1 MEVIE
6 EALNVGVAF
15 QIDVGVRMPVA
26 REEFLNAKGISGVA
40 RANECCIANTLHQ
53 QLHPPKN
60 ERAHQDLAQLRV
72 RLQQCKEA
80 FAGELDDFSV
90 LPCSDTRHCTTTRTD
105 VDFTGE
111 LTCPDNQKK
120 RFDCVRW

>member
-1 MEVIE
+1 
-6 EALNVGVAF
+6 
-15 QIDVGVRMPVA
+15 MPVA
-26 REEFLNAKGISGVA
+26 REEFLNAKGIGGVA

-72 RLQQCKEA
+72 RLHQGEEA
-80 FAGELDDFSV
+80 FAGQLDDFSV
-90 LPCSDTRHCTTTRTD
+90 LPCLNPRQCTTTRKD

-111 LTCPDNQKK
+111 LTGPDNEKK
-120 RFDCVRW
+120 RFDCACRPNSLQFA